1 MRLEKIKLSGFK
13 SFVDPTTVPLPSN
26 LVGIVGPNGCGKS
39 NIIDAVRWVMGESS
53 AKHLRGE
60 SMADV
65 IFNGSS
71 SRKPVGIAS
80 VELTFDN
87 SDGKAGGEFA
97 QYQEIALK
105 RQVGRDGQSNY
116 YLNGS
121 RCRRKD
127 ITDIFLGTGLGARS
141 YAIIEQGTISRL
153 IEAKPDELRAVIEEA
168 AGISKYKER
177 RHETETRMRHTLENL
192 ERLKDVRDEV
202 AKQIGNLQR
211 QARKAE
217 KYTELKG
224 QERTCRQQLL
234 GLRWR
239 KYDQLL
245 QQYQAV
251 LLECE
256 NAFKA
261 LVSDDNAL
269 NDSLAEALERKEALQ
284 KQVNDQQGQYYEL
297 GAEISRLDQAIKH
310 AHKAR
315 EDLIRDRDRLLT
327 EQQQARSEL
336 DHDSERIAEIR
347 EELVQLE
354 QDLGS
359 AQQQEQEAF
368 AGRQAADQAQRAW
381 REQWE
386 KHRSELSRCQG
397 QVEIQRARIRQ
408 LDDQQRQLQTRRD
421 KLTGERAQLAGELKT
436 DELEDLAEELA
447 EAELAKA
454 QSQSRLDELLGLLQ
468 QERARVKAFH
478 DELHRLRAEKHS
490 LQGKISSLE
499 ILQQHAMGKDRNALI
514 RWLKETGLDSVS
526 RLAEHLDVQ
535 PGWETAVES
544 VLGIHL
550 EAVCVPETGPYLEPL
565 KAANQPE
572 SVALFETRQRA
583 NAVNPLP
590 PGEGR
595 VRAKA
600 VDVSVALPE
609 ALSAPGPHPNPSPAG
624 EGLKEAAPTLLDC
637 VTSSWCLGP
646 LLGSVYRA
654 DDLSQA
660 QALSTTLAEHESV
673 VTPDGVRLGPGWLL
687 MQKPEDGKSGVLKRE
702 RELRELKQR
711 QADLQL
717 RLTAL
722 EDQLAEAEEASRQAE
737 FEREQRQSELNRH
750 NGSITQIKS
759 QLSAAT
765 ARAEQHRKRLA
776 QLDAELADLE
786 DQVLGNVEDSEEAR
800 TLMAQYER
808 SLAEFQQQA
817 GALSD
822 QQQAHESTMAD
833 ADTSLRTARDRLHGI
848 KSRLDTLKSTEN
860 LTLKHLERLQNQYR
874 QLEGR
879 LDDLS
884 RRMNES
890 GAPLDDEQQALETLL
905 DQRRSLE
912 SALGDVRR
920 KLSDAEGEIRFISEN
935 RMRKERELD
944 NVKKQLEQTKLDY
957 RANDVRRQT
966 IQEQFDEIG
975 ASAEEVI
982 PTLPEDAEEKEWQNR
997 VTQLGEDIAKL
1008 GAINLTAMQEY
1019 EEQSERMKF
1028 LDQQYDDL
1036 TESQTTLQQAIEKID
1051 RECRARFKETFDKV
1065 NAGIQRMFP
1074 KLFGGGQAYL
1084 EMMERDLLETG
1095 VSIMARPPGKRN
1107 SSIHLLSGGE
1117 KALTAVALVFS
1128 IFELNPAPFC
1138 LLDEVDA
1145 PLDDANVGRFSQLV
1159 KEMSEQVQF
1168 LFISHNKVTMEIA
1181 QHLAGVTMKE
1191 PGVSRI
1197 VAVDID
1203 EAVELASA

>member
-13 SFVDPTTVPLPSN
+13 SFVDPTTVPLPGN

-71 SRKPVGIAS
+71 SRKPVGLAS

-87 SDGKAGGEFA
+87 ADGKAGGEYA
-97 QYQEIALK
+97 KYQEIAIK

-116 YLNGS
+116 YLNGT

-177 RHETETRMRHTLENL
+177 RHETEIRMRHTLENL

-211 QARKAE
+211 QAKKAE

-224 QERTCRQQLL
+224 QERTYRQQLL
-234 GLRWR
+234 AIRWR

-245 QQYQAV
+245 QQHQAV

-256 NAFKA
+256 NAFKT
-261 LVSDDNAL
+261 LVSEDNEL
-269 NDSLAEALERKEALQ
+269 NEILADALERKETLQ
-284 KQVNDQQGQYYEL
+284 KQVNDKQGQYYEL

-310 AHKAR
+310 AHKTR
-315 EDLIRDRDRLLT
+315 EELIRERDRLLT
-327 EQQQARSEL
+327 EQQQTQAEL
-336 DHDSERIAEIR
+336 DHDGDRMVEIR

-354 QDLGS
+354 TEQGN
-359 AQQQEQEAF
+359 AQQQEQDA
-368 AGRQAADQAQRAW
+368 AAARQGADQALRAW
-381 REQWE
+381 RDQWE
-386 KHRSELSRCQG
+386 RHRSELNRSQG
-397 QVEIQRARIRQ
+397 QAEIQRARIRQ
-408 LDDQQRQLQTRRD
+408 LEDQQRQLQARRE
-421 KLTGERAQLAGELKT
+421 KLVGERAQLAGELKN
-436 DELEDLAEELA
+436 DELEILAEELA
-447 EAELAKA
+447 EAELAKS
-454 QSQSRLDELLGLLQ
+454 QSQSRLDELIGLVQ
-468 QERARVKAFH
+468 QERARVKVCH
-478 DELHRLRAEKHS
+478 DELHKLRAEKHS

-499 ILQQHAMGKDRNALI
+499 TLQQHAMGKDRGALT
-514 RWLKETGLDSVS
+514 RWLKEAGLDAAS

-535 PGWETAVES
+535 PGWEAAVES

-565 KAANQPE
+565 SAASHPE
-572 SVALFETRQRA
+572 SVALFETRQRTA
-583 NAVNPLP
+583 A
-590 PGEGR
+590 PG
-595 VRAKA
+595 
-600 VDVSVALPE
+600 DVS
-609 ALSAPGPHPNPSPAG
+609 
-624 EGLKEAAPTLLDC
+624 APTLMDC
-637 VTSSWCLGP
+637 VQSSWHLGS

-654 DDLSQA
+654 DDLAQA
-660 QALSTTLAEHESV
+660 QSLSTRLAEHESV
-673 VTPDGVRLGPGWLL
+673 VTPDGARMGPGWLL
-687 MQKPEDGKSGVLKRE
+687 VQKPDDGKSGVLKRE
-702 RELRELKQR
+702 RELRELKQH
-711 QADLQL
+711 QTELQG
-717 RLTAL
+717 RLNAL
-722 EDQLAEAEEASRQAE
+722 EDQLADAEEASRQAE
-737 FEREQRQSELNRH
+737 FEREQRQSEVNRH
-750 NGSITQIKS
+750 NTAITQLKS
-759 QLSAAT
+759 QVSALT
-765 ARAEQHRKRLA
+765 ARTEQLRKRQM
-776 QLDAELADLE
+776 QLDAELGDLE
-786 DQVLGNVEDSEEAR
+786 EQVLGNAEDSEEAR
-800 TLMAQYER
+800 TMLAQSER
-808 SLAEFQQQA
+808 DLAELQHQA
-817 GALSD
+817 GGLAD
-822 QQQAHESTMAD
+822 QQQMQESAMAD
-833 ADTSLRTARDRLHGI
+833 ADMALRMARDRVHGI
-848 KSRLDTLKSTEN
+848 RSRLETLKSTEN
-860 LTLKHLERLQNQYR
+860 LTFKHLERLQNQHR
-874 QLEGR
+874 QAEGR
-879 LDDLS
+879 LEDLN

-890 GAPLDDEQQALETLL
+890 GAPLDDEQQALEKLL
-905 DQRRSLE
+905 EERRSLE
-912 SALGDVRR
+912 LSLGEVRK
-920 KLSDAEGEIRFISEN
+920 KLADAEQEIRNISEI

-944 NVKKQLEQTKLDY
+944 NIKKRLEQTKLDY
-957 RANDVRRQT
+957 QANDVRRQT
-966 IQEQFDEIG
+966 VQEQFEEIG
-975 ASAEEVI
+975 ANPDEVI
-982 PTLPEDAEEKEWQNR
+982 PTLPEEAEEKEWHNR
-997 VTQLGEDIAKL
+997 VTQLGEEIARL

-1028 LDQQYDDL
+1028 LDQQYNDL

-1084 EMMERDLLETG
+1084 EMMERDLLEAG